1 MENSYKFIADLA
13 AQLPDLPDETIVSRS
28 LQKNELT
35 DVTLFGF
42 AAGQELSE
50 HTSAWPAILH
60 FIQGEGQLMLGEDSF
75 DYQPGSWAYMPARLP
90 HAIQAQTQTI
100 MLLTLLRAA

>member
-1 MENSYKFIADLA
+1 
-13 AQLPDLPDETIVSRS
+13 
-28 LQKNELT
+28 
-35 DVTLFGF
+35 
-42 AAGQELSE
+42 
-50 HTSAWPAILH
+50 
-60 FIQGEGQLMLGEDSF
+60 MLGEDSF